1 MVAEFSTGDLVVI
14 VCPETTGFTEGE
26 VGLVIS
32 VERMNY
38 NHFIYWGLF
47 GKEKKEVPMWGI
59 EIKKLA

>member
-38 NHFIYWGLF
+38 NNFIYWVLF
-47 GKEKKEVPMWGI
+47 GKE
-59 EIKKLA
+59 